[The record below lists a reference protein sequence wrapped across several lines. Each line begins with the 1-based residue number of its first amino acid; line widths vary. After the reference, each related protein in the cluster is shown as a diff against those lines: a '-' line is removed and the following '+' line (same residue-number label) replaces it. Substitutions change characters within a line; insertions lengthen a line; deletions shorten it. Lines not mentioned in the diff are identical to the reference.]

1 MSANEIQFINGQPHQ
16 YTNYTIM
23 PFSNWRAM
31 EAFAKYI
38 QKNFPSSKIDNAND
52 QFRAWVN
59 KDIQDNI
66 NRPDSDY
73 GMFGLSPKSYDEAMS
88 RKTYLPEYY
97 EKYKEIK
104 QSIER
109 TVMEALQ
116 KMSVVQAMKP
126 KLVYT
131 EKEMGEF
138 SFDRASMALQP
149 EIYYYSPSKKREI
162 DIIKEKIIYED
173 DKMFLATDKSLVVFA
188 IKVEKPDGT
197 TDFMEIKGEATLKEA
212 AEKNYVV
219 SVTSS
224 NKKVYLYKEKKPKM
238 YKGVKIIV
246 GMTRGGW
253 TGWQNDYYTGMTAVA
268 LTDVLEHLDYSVG
281 VEVVMGGGRCD
292 QVCGGYPLNFDG
304 VKSKGRRFFSFTA
317 KTFDEQMDLDGLL
330 YTLSDPSF
338 HNVKFVSLLNTF
350 FGYFGDA
357 LNPFADPLKYWHGI
371 EEPDMV
377 NPIGMYHKYMDNKK
391 GNKDLMHFYL
401 HRVADEQG
409 AVQQVKDIVLT
420 VENKNKEAL
429 IKFANYDFGDTA

>member
-1 MSANEIQFINGQPHQ
+1 MPSNEIQFINGQPYM

-38 QKNFPSSKIDNAND
+38 QKNFPSSKIDDAND

-59 KDIQDNI
+59 KDIQDNAK
-66 NRPDSDY
+66 RPESDY
-73 GMFGLSPKSYDEAMS
+73 GMFGLAPTSYDEAMS

-126 KLVYT
+126 KLIYT

-162 DIIKEKIIYED
+162 DIIKEKIIYEGA
-173 DKMFLATDKSLVVFA
+173 KIFLASDKSLVVFA

-197 TDFMEIKGEATLKEA
+197 IDYMEIKGEQTLKEA

-268 LTDVLEHLDYSVG
+268 LTDILEHLDYTVG

-292 QVCGGYPLNFDG
+292 AVCGGYPLNFDG

-401 HRVADEQG
+401 HRVSDEIG
-409 AVQQVKDIVLT
+409 AVQAVKDIVLT